1 MNKVRKVVIPV
12 AGLGTRFYPITKS
25 ISKEMLPIIDVPTI
39 QIIIQEAIKS
49 GLEEVIIVN
58 SPEKKLVNHYFS
70 RDEDLEKRLIE
81 SGKEDLIDKLR
92 EIENLI
98 KITFVY
104 QEKPEGLGQAI
115 LCAKEAIGNEPFAV
129 ALGDDIVINRK
140 GEPILKQLID
150 VYNQYGKT
158 VMGAKRVD
166 YSEISK
172 YGSADPLKIDGRLVL
187 LKGLIEKPKKED
199 AKSNIATLG
208 CHILTPTIFDLLKT
222 QKKGIGGEIQLTDAV
237 ARLIPIEGVYAY
249 EFEGE
254 RFDVGDK
261 FGYITAIIDFAL
273 NDERFR
279 DRLLEYLKEKGKEF

>member
-81 SGKEDLIDKLR
+81 NGKEDLINKLR

-187 LKGLIEKPKKED
+187 LKGLIEKPKQED

-208 CHILTPTIFDLLKT
+208 CHILTPTIFGLLKT

-279 DRLLEYLKEKGKEF
+279 DRLLVYLKEKGKEF

>member
-81 SGKEDLIDKLR
+81 RGKEDLIDKLR

>member
-58 SPEKKLVNHYFS
+58 SPEKKLVSHYFS

-81 SGKEDLIDKLR
+81 SGKEDLINKLR